1 MTDDSPRLD
10 VGDRLDLE
18 AVDVADRQRR
28 TARDRPDPPA
38 ELRQWEA
45 SAERRMF
52 QRPLPPNIILE
63 PVGFD
68 QEDITAPHSDMGL
81 WVLQLA
87 DAFGTRSQAVINLF
101 LRHLQE
107 LCGKNIWDE
116 AAQQRRMD
124 ETELSAILA
133 LINAFRPRN
142 EPEAMLAAQM
152 VATHLLTMR
161 VGARA
166 LRYDYDT
173 RTAASFAKL
182 AKAFAAQTEAM
193 QGLKGRKRTAR
204 QSIKVSRESHHH
216 QHIHVHRGAGEN
228 EGQPHERT
236 DATTAET
243 DDCRSLVRSQ
253 DAGGVVVPLPRD
265 EGQGALPATRRQ
277 VPRRAKG

>member
-10 VGDRLDLE
+10 VADRLDLDR
-18 AVDVADRQRR
+18 VDVADRPRR
-28 TARDRPDPPA
+28 AARNRPEPTS
-38 ELRQWEA
+38 ELRAWEA

-63 PVGFD
+63 PAGFD

-133 LINAFRPRN
+133 LVNAFRPRN

-173 RTAASFAKL
+173 RTAATFAKL
-182 AKAFAAQTEAM
+182 AKAFASQTEAM
-193 QGLKGRKRTAR
+193 QGLKGKRRTAR
-204 QSIKVSRESHHH
+204 QSIKVTRESHHH
-216 QHIHVHRGAGEN
+216 QHIHVHKGAEEN
-228 EGQPHERT
+228 DGQSQARRDT
-236 DATTAET
+236 DAAET
-243 DDCRSLVRSQ
+243 VDHGPLVRRD
-253 DAGGVVVPLPRD
+253 DAGGKVLPLPMR
-265 EGQGALPATRRQ
+265 EGPTALPNARS
-277 VPRRAKG
+277 KGGGA

>member
-1 MTDDSPRLD
+1 MNDDSPHLD

-18 AVDVADRQRR
+18 AMDVADRQRR

-38 ELRQWEA
+38 ELLAWEA
-45 SAERRMF
+45 SAERRMY
-52 QRPLPPNIILE
+52 QRPLPPNVILE

-107 LCGKNIWDE
+107 LCGKNVWDE

-133 LINAFRPRN
+133 LVNAFRPRN

-152 VATHLLTMR
+152 VATHLLTMK

-193 QGLKGRKRTAR
+193 QGLKGKRRTAR
-204 QSIKVSRESHHH
+204 QSIKVTRESHHH

-228 EGQPHERT
+228 EGQPHERSN
-236 DATTAET
+236 APAAKA
-243 DDCRSLVRSQ
+243 DDQRALVRRQ
-253 DAGGVVVPLPRD
+253 DPGGVVVPLSRD
-265 EGQGALPATRRQ
+265 EGQDPLPSPRRQ
-277 VPRRAKG
+277 VTRRADG